1 MEAKE
6 SGEHACLEELMSMV
20 SEIKNAQRELK
31 EAQFNPDVEMSDETK
46 LYINGKTSLIREL
59 NHRIE
64 VLKKTKEDEE
74 ALRKNEMSA
83 NLRSMESIKLL
94 PLTGAED
101 FIAWKKNQLKLNSH
115 TDPYKKAAALLSTIK
130 NEEDRSMLINIDDWA
145 KMLSL
150 LNEKYNHQEKLVPA
164 LKNKLEGLPKAQTD
178 DQMLNNHRTTINIY
192 EQLCAMG
199 CKENFDGTVVYNLQ
213 QKMTTDAKKE
223 FERFKL
229 HRKELEDLQRLKL
242 RRKEMEAKQQDP
254 EYSFNLTDNIS
265 EMSMDMT
272 TNCQNLKV
280 VDKSPEVRRL
290 FLLFIKEEAKLL
302 EFTKEE

>member
-1 MEAKE
+1 
-6 SGEHACLEELMSMV
+6 
-20 SEIKNAQRELK
+20 
-31 EAQFNPDVEMSDETK
+31 
-46 LYINGKTSLIREL
+46 
-59 NHRIE
+59 
-64 VLKKTKEDEE
+64 
-74 ALRKNEMSA
+74 
-83 NLRSMESIKLL
+83 
-94 PLTGAED
+94 
-101 FIAWKKNQLKLNSH
+101 
-115 TDPYKKAAALLSTIK
+115 
-130 NEEDRSMLINIDDWA
+130 
-145 KMLSL
+145 
-150 LNEKYNHQEKLVPA
+150 
-164 LKNKLEGLPKAQTD
+164 
-178 DQMLNNHRTTINIY
+178 
-192 EQLCAMG
+192 
-199 CKENFDGTVVYNLQ
+199 
-213 QKMTTDAKKE
+213 MTTDAKKE